1 MATTIGDQ
9 RQYMALERI
18 RVPENV
24 RPLDLEHVD
33 WLAGS
38 IELLGILVPVVVR
51 SDGEDFELV
60 AGFHRIAA
68 AHKLGLAE
76 VPYVVRD
83 AETEDTDRA
92 VENIARKQLN
102 PYEEARALHAML
114 ARGLTE
120 DGAAQALGWPK
131 QRVTTRVKLLALPER
146 AQEMVG
152 TGVLPLTAVDVL
164 RAIGEVSK
172 PIQQLLIDYLD
183 HDETNWLCERL
194 VDEPGFVIGRAIN
207 EIGTKDVW
215 AAFLNGAPRYSIE
228 DLKLGKKTAAL
239 YAEAEKL
246 HKQINQYAFGPP
258 EIRFA
263 EADVDQARAAGVLIE
278 LDHGS
283 PIITDRALYRE
294 LVKGAV
300 KRIVEDLRAKAT
312 AAAEQKRKA
321 GRSAKAPVD
330 PMTAAKRDRDAQL
343 RQLADQ
349 AHGTNLDLGA
359 SLLNG
364 LSAVDPADMDVARF
378 FVYALLGGDY
388 DNSPY
393 TSAGERIHQLAMG
406 GIRLVIDELR
416 ADVTKTRKDGT
427 RGRLRIDYGPREPEA
442 ALKWL
447 WRFVDGAKTAG
458 ELYGRALVV
467 IAAEQHAARMVVP
480 ASQRGYPTRWN
491 SHKDLAA
498 KALKKLAG
506 PHIPA
511 SLTGLER
518 AVKRAHTAHEKAE
531 RTQREQRSATTGQD
545 AESADHA
552 EPDVDTVDQVPTE
565 DLDEPLVPAV

>member
-1 MATTIGDQ
+1 MATTTISDQ

-51 SDGEDFELV
+51 CDGEDFELV

-68 AHKLGLAE
+68 AQKLGLAE

-131 QRVTTRVKLLALPER
+131 QRVTARVKLLELPAR

-152 TGVLPLTAVDVL
+152 AHVLPLAVVDVL

-172 PIQQLLIDYLD
+172 PIQQLVIDYLD
-183 HDETNWLCERL
+183 HDETHWLCERL
-194 VDEPGFVIGRAIN
+194 ADEPGLVIGRAIN

-228 DLKLGKKTAAL
+228 DLKLGKKTEAL

-246 HKQINQYAFGPP
+246 HKQINQYAYGPP
-258 EIRFA
+258 EIRFTA
-263 EADVDQARAAGVLIE
+263 ADVDQARAAGVLIE
-278 LDHGS
+278 LEHGS

-300 KRIVEDLRAKAT
+300 KRTVEDLRAKST

-349 AHGTNLDLGA
+349 AHGANLDLGA

-378 FVYALLGGDY
+378 FVLCGRRHRTNYADGPAMQTAGRRSPGSAVVGGLLEVARC
-388 DNSPY
+388 S
-393 TSAGERIHQLAMG
+393 LV
-406 GIRLVIDELR
+406 GIVSR
-416 ADVTKTRKDGT
+416 GC
-427 RGRLRIDYGPREPEA
+427 RGRRGPGQSA
-442 ALKWL
+442 CS
-447 WRFVDGAKTAG
+447 G
-458 ELYGRALVV
+458 
-467 IAAEQHAARMVVP
+467 P
-480 ASQRGYPTRWN
+480 ASRWVG
-491 SHKDLAA
+491 SGA
-498 KALKKLAG
+498 
-506 PHIPA
+506 
-511 SLTGLER
+511 R
-518 AVKRAHTAHEKAE
+518 AR
-531 RTQREQRSATTGQD
+531 
-545 AESADHA
+545 
-552 EPDVDTVDQVPTE
+552 VP
-565 DLDEPLVPAV
+565 